1 MYRSTNVYY
10 ITSPPPPPPPT
21 HTHMP
26 KNDEP
31 PPLEE
36 LSSDSVAPQPQSNQ
50 PNQSDTETTD
60 FPIDHLTKLDDQ
72 LNRPKWVVP
81 VRPDDD
87 LERLLRAAI
96 KLCREG
102 TCMGLNVYQ

>member
-1 MYRSTNVYY
+1 MLY
-10 ITSPPPPPPPT
+10 IQPFQ
-21 HTHMP
+21 
-26 KNDEP
+26 NDEP

-36 LSSDSVAPQPQSNQ
+36 ITSDSTPAPQPGPNDSTQ
-50 PNQSDTETTD
+50 PDSEVDD
-60 FPIDHLTKLDDQ
+60 FPLEHLTKLDDQ

-87 LERLLRAAI
+87 LERLLRASI

-102 TCMGLNVYQ
+102 GFIGYEGGYCTYTLVVESATLW